1 MIGNITKLFRKS
13 KSTATTIHNISTMS
27 MMVKVGA
34 TKDRKI
40 KVSQNQ
46 STTFLWEGENVFS
59 TPSMISEMEET
70 CRLLLKEQFIPE
82 EQWDSVGTF
91 VEIKHLAATPI
102 GAEVLLKA
110 KVCSVNG
117 RRVMFEVEAS
127 DNIEKIGEGRHER
140 TIIDIPRFRN
150 RFDLK
155 KKKLEV

>member
-1 MIGNITKLFRKS
+1 
-13 KSTATTIHNISTMS
+13 MS

-150 RFDLK
+150 RFDAK